1 MFPLDSTEWLDSD
14 GDGVGDNA
22 DTDDDNDGVPD
33 LSDDFPN
40 DANET
45 TDTDGDGIGDNTDD
59 DDDGDGYLD
68 IYDQFPLDS
77 TEWIDTDLDGIG
89 NNADPDDDGDG
100 WTDNDEFI
108 CGSDEL
114 DANDVPDDSDGDG
127 ICDSEDDDS
136 TGLGIIVD
144 MVSNPLVVG
153 LFLLIGAIIIVTLF
167 LQSRNQSSRINELEG
182 MLGNKTIIEDIIE
195 AEIIEDDRPI
205 N

>member
-1 MFPLDSTEWLDSD
+1 MTTTE
-14 GDGVGDNA
+14 
-22 DTDDDNDGVPD
+22 TE
-33 LSDDFPN
+33 F
-40 DANET
+40 
-45 TDTDGDGIGDNTDD
+45 
-59 DDDGDGYLD
+59 GY
-68 IYDQFPLDS
+68 YDQFPLDS
-77 TEWIDTDLDGIG
+77 TEWFDTDLDGIG

-136 TGLGIIVD
+136 TGLAVIVD
-144 MVSNPLVVG
+144 VVSNPLVVG

-182 MLGNKTIIEDIIE
+182 MIGNKTIIEDDE
-195 AEIIEDDRPI
+195 SSND
-205 N
+205 